1 MVKQIWRYFTF
12 AIGWGSFIM
21 ALNILFLYFR
31 NTEGFENFI
40 SNPLIFV
47 IGHFIIGLGFFGTAI
62 VYEINRLSFRLKL
75 IIHVIVGIGLF
86 LLVSFNL
93 GWGIVESPT
102 SLMLNIAVYIGV
114 IFVVWVVL
122 YLRDKK
128 EVEEINKTLR
138 EQNHKKPLDTE

>member
-31 NTEGFENFI
+31 DTEGFEHFM
-40 SNPLIFV
+40 SDPLTFV
-47 IGHFIIGLGFFGTAI
+47 IGHFIIGVGFFGTAI

-86 LLVSFNL
+86 LLVSFKF
-93 GWGIVESPT
+93 GWGIVESPA
-102 SLMLNIAVYIGV
+102 SLIQNVVAYVGI
-114 IFVVWVVL
+114 IFVVWVAL

-128 EVEEINKTLR
+128 EVEEINRTLR